1 VDRVLVTGC
10 GGFVGRVLSGVLAE
24 AGFEVW
30 GVDRTEDGGSVVGEH
45 FISLDLEDRR
55 AVDGFL
61 GRVRA
66 RYIVH
71 LAAQSSAGRSFDEPQ
86 QTIENNFLPVLHIL
100 ECLRTSGTETR
111 LLAVGSSDVYG
122 RVAKKDLPLVESGP
136 VNPVSPYALSKLM
149 QEQCCRQY
157 AGLYDVDVVST
168 RSFNHTGAGQRDAF
182 VLSSFARQMVE
193 IRNGVREPVVDVG
206 NVDVRRDFLDVR
218 DVCEAYIAIL
228 GKGRRGTVY
237 NVCSGVSPT
246 LRELLEKLAAL
257 CGVDIEVRADPK
269 RARPVDIEELRG
281 DPGKITTDTGW
292 HPSIPIEKTLES
304 LLDYWSREISAT
316 GA

>member
-1 VDRVLVTGC
+1 MDRVLVTGC

-30 GVDRTEDGGSVVGEH
+30 GIDRAADGGGVAGEH
-45 FISLDLEDRR
+45 FISLGLEDRR

-61 GRVRA
+61 ERARA

-86 QTIENNFLPVLHIL
+86 QTIENNVLPVLHIL
-100 ECLRTSGTETR
+100 EYLRTSGTETR
-111 LLAVGSSDVYG
+111 LLAVGSSEVYG
-122 RVAKKDLPLVESGP
+122 AVTKKDLPLVESSP
-136 VNPVSPYALSKLM
+136 VSPVSPYALSKLI

-157 AGLYDVDVVST
+157 AGLYEVDVVVT

-182 VLSSFARQMVE
+182 VLSSFARQIVE
-193 IRNGVREPVVDVG
+193 IRSGVRKPVVEVG
-206 NVDVRRDFLDVR
+206 NADVRRDFLDVR
-218 DVCEAYIAIL
+218 DVCDAYVALL
-228 GKGRRGTVY
+228 GKGQCGAVY
-237 NVCSGVSPT
+237 NVCSGVSYS

-257 CGVDIEVRADPK
+257 CGVEIEVRVDPK

-281 DPGKITTDTGW
+281 DPAKITADTGW
-292 HPSIPIEKTLES
+292 RPSTPIETTLQS